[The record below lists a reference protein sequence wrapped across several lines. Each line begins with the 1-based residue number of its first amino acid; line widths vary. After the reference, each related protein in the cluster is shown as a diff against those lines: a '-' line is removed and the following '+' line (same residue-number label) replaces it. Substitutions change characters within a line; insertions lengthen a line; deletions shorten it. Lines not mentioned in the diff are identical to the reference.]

1 MAPNSTKEMCIL
13 LFFPKGVI
21 NTPASFQVLLVL
33 GVLMAELA
41 TDVPLIVVLVVQRDK
56 FLHLIIFL
64 HNGSILIEMD
74 FAPPEI
80 LLRVQLFL
88 FERGGV
94 HQQSCQ
100 HLNGPFVSDQKI
112 YEKLEIHIVHNGNFE
127 TVQLVRIHVHE
138 IDKNVLALRLF
149 EAKFI

>member
-13 LFFPKGVI
+13 LFFPKGAI
-21 NTPASFQVLLVL
+21 NTPASFQVLLVF

-41 TDVPLIVVLVVQRDK
+41 TDVPLIVVLVVQGDK

-88 FERGGV
+88 FERGGI
-94 HQQSCQ
+94 HQQSYQ
-100 HLNGPFVSDQKI
+100 HLDGPFVSDQKI
-112 YEKLEIHIVHNGNFE
+112 DEKLQIYVVHNWNFE

-138 IDKNVLALRLF
+138 IDNYVLALGLF
-149 EAKFI
+149 KAKFI